1 VVLLNIDR
9 VDLIE
14 VRIPIR
20 GHFETSYGRVFDSH
34 KLLLKFYT
42 PDFTAYTECV
52 AEPDLGYC
60 YETIH
65 TAREI
70 LKTFILPAIMGRDLA
85 GPEDFWPICGRFRG
99 HPMAKA
105 AAENALWIL
114 KALELKLPLA
124 KLLGNIKDRIVA
136 GVSIGIQDTIEE
148 LVDEVHRKLALGYP
162 KIKIKIKPGMDI
174 ECVAAV
180 RKAFPDIILQVDAN
194 NAYCLQDLPILKAL
208 DEFNLLLIEQ
218 PLDHED
224 ILDHAALQP
233 QLRTPIGLDESIT
246 SPYHARLALELHACK
261 IINIKQGRVAGLT
274 QAKKVHD
281 LCQAGGV
288 GVWCGGMFE
297 TGIGRALI
305 VALAGLPNFIYPNDI
320 SASDRYYPR
329 DVVDPEFTLNPD
341 GTISVPQTPGLGVDV
356 NEKVLDGYTIAR
368 EVIR

>member
-1 VVLLNIDR
+1 MKIDR

-14 VRIPIR
+14 ARIPIK
-20 GHFETSYGRVFDSH
+20 GHFETSYGRVFDSR

-52 AEPDLGYC
+52 AGAGLGYC
-60 YETIH
+60 YETIQ

-85 GPEDFWPICGRFRG
+85 GPEDFWPICNRFRG

-105 AAENALWIL
+105 AVENALWIL

-148 LVDEVHRKLALGYP
+148 LVDEVRRKLALGYP
-162 KIKIKIKPGMDI
+162 KIKIKIKPGVDI
-174 ECVAAV
+174 EYVAAV
-180 RKAFPDIILQVDAN
+180 RKAFPDILLQVDAN
-194 NAYCLQDLPILKAL
+194 NAYSLRDLPILKAL

-246 SPYHARLALELHACK
+246 SPYHARLAIELQACR
-261 IINIKQGRVAGLT
+261 IINIKQGRVAGLS

-281 LCQAGGV
+281 LCQASGI

-329 DVVDPEFTLNPD
+329 DVIDPEFTLNSD
-341 GTISVPQTPGLGVDV
+341 GTISVPQKPGLGVEV
-356 NEKVLDGYTIAR
+356 NERVLDGYTIAR
-368 EVIR
+368 EAIR